1 MKLSEQNILYIARAP
16 IHGGTEN
23 VVLQLCE
30 IFQSI
35 VNKVVV
41 CAGKG
46 FNQESLK
53 KMGIKFY

>member
-1 MKLSEQNILYIARAP
+1 MEISKQNILYIARAP

-30 IFQSI
+30 IFQPLA
-35 VNKVVV
+35 NKVVV

-46 FNQESLK
+46 FNQ
-53 KMGIKFY
+53 